1 MGKSKWGKQRR
12 NYEASG
18 IVTKIEDWGLALK
31 RWSSNNFGS
40 ICKEL
45 QLKQKLPVKVK
56 LKALSSGVNFWVR
69 MLWCEVNDLLDKETR
84 MWFQRS
90 QSLWAVHSDKNSKYF
105 HSRAT

>member
-40 ICKEL
+40 IHKEL
-45 QLKQKLPVKVK
+45 QLKQKLLAKAE
-56 LKALSSGVNFWVR
+56 LEALSLGVNFWVR
-69 MLWCEVNDLLDKETR
+69 MLRCEVNDLNKETR
-84 MWFQRS
+84 M
-90 QSLWAVHSDKNSKYF
+90 
-105 HSRAT
+105 